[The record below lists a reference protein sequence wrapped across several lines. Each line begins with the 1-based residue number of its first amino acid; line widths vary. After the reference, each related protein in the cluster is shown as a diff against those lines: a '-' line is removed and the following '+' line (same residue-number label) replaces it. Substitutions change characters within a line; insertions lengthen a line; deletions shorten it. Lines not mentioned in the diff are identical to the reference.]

1 MLEETETLKFPLP
14 AVIDID
20 LTYTSFK
27 KSALERF
34 FSMDGKRVRKI
45 CLTPGQNN
53 MLNVLQNTT
62 IVSVDELNIA
72 NDRWS
77 KAWSREVNEDLC
89 KVIMKMKPR
98 LLSIELHLNSEQSG
112 LGKELLLSILRTGYH
127 LKVLKVNGWFVGID
141 GEVIDAVSKLSSN
154 IELVTQGERIT
165 LIHKST
171 TIKCLSFRR
180 CDIDTEIAE
189 AVSRL
194 PDHKQLDLSCNRIR
208 DKSACI
214 TLINKAASMKCLN
227 ICNCGIQ
234 IDTEIAEAVSRL
246 PDDIQLDL
254 SNKLTKMDP
263 RLLPGVLLHMSE
275 DKEIDM
281 TECGVTIDVNIVKAL
296 SKMPQINSLNASN
309 NIFTPEAAQEFSM
322 SHLQQLYLS
331 KCDVSDKACVP
342 LMISLS
348 KHCPMVEILK
358 LEGNNMI
365 SDEWCHHVQMKQL
378 RELYLSSCGINDAVC
393 VSLMTSLSKHCP
405 LLGVLDLSRNILT
418 SDVWCHHIQM
428 KQLTEL
434 NLSRCGTCDTV
445 CVSLM
450 KNLSKHCPLLEVFYL
465 GDKELSSSGV
475 LEIMDHFKHMK
486 NMRELWL
493 NYKGPA
499 IRRKGE
505 LYITQ
510 I

>member
-112 LGKELLLSILRTGYH
+112 LGKELLLSILRTGHH

-214 TLINKAASMKCLN
+214 TLINKAASRKCLN

-254 SNKLTKMDP
+254 SGNKLTKMDP

-296 SKMPQINSLNASN
+296 SKMPQIN
-309 NIFTPEAAQEFSM
+309 
-322 SHLQQLYLS
+322 
-331 KCDVSDKACVP
+331 
-342 LMISLS
+342 
-348 KHCPMVEILK
+348 
-358 LEGNNMI
+358 
-365 SDEWCHHVQMKQL
+365 
-378 RELYLSSCGINDAVC
+378 
-393 VSLMTSLSKHCP
+393 
-405 LLGVLDLSRNILT
+405 
-418 SDVWCHHIQM
+418 
-428 KQLTEL
+428 
-434 NLSRCGTCDTV
+434 
-445 CVSLM
+445 
-450 KNLSKHCPLLEVFYL
+450 
-465 GDKELSSSGV
+465 
-475 LEIMDHFKHMK
+475 
-486 NMRELWL
+486 
-493 NYKGPA
+493 
-499 IRRKGE
+499 
-505 LYITQ
+505 
-510 I
+510 